1 MGCSSTFSQINS
13 ESIRMRRRSHIPRK
27 VGIHPIAIRR
37 IRIHFHYRKTGIG
50 PDSKNINIMKI
61 KHLTQT
67 ALLISLAALNPAA
80 FAQDE
85 SAEKTAVEE
94 VAVVTP
100 GSLTAVI
107 ADSATFSTLT
117 AALKAAELDITLGS
131 KDVFTV
137 FAPTDEAFGKLPEGT
152 LTKLLLPENKE
163 KLRML
168 LLYHVVAG
176 KVLAADLMDGE
187 LKTVNGEK
195 LEIKAEADKVE
206 VNGEK
211 VYSADVSATNGV
223 MHSIGKVLIPESLD
237 GFAELDN

>member
-1 MGCSSTFSQINS
+1 M
-13 ESIRMRRRSHIPRK
+13 
-27 VGIHPIAIRR
+27 
-37 IRIHFHYRKTGIG
+37 KT
-50 PDSKNINIMKI
+50 KY
-61 KHLTQT
+61 LTQT

-85 SAEKTAVEE
+85 STEKAAVEE
-94 VAVVTP
+94 VAVVKP
-100 GSLTAVI
+100 GTLTTVI

-117 AALKAAELDITLGS
+117 AALKAAELDLVLGGT
-131 KDVFTV
+131 DEFTI

-176 KVLAADLMDGE
+176 KVLAADLMDGDV
-187 LKTVNGEK
+187 KTVNGEK
-195 LEIKAEADKVE
+195 LKVE
-206 VNGEK
+206 VKTDKIEINDEK
-211 VYSADVSATNGV
+211 VYTADVSATNGV

-237 GFAELDN
+237 GFEKLDN